1 MSDLLVFA
9 FLFFIGSCI
18 GWVLEVFFRKFF
30 SKSNPDRKCSGKI
43 PACSHL
49 SISLTVELIPAA
61 GKLLDKF
68 KSRSISET
76 SSA

>member
-30 SKSNPDRKCSGKI
+30 SRSNPDRKWINPGFLLNDTPVLVVYSTASG
-43 PACSHL
+43 PFVS
-49 SISLTVELIPAA
+49 V
-61 GKLLDKF
+61 
-68 KSRSISET
+68 
-76 SSA
+76 